1 MDVITEQSDAS
12 LLQAFAR
19 YRSQDAFSTLVSRHC
34 DWVYWAAVR
43 MVHDPHLAE
52 DVVQAV
58 FLILSE
64 KAGNVGRAPLHRWLF
79 KVTRY
84 ASSNAIRSRTRREK
98 HERRAAMQTSETYQP
113 ETDRTWDEI
122 SPVLDDSI
130 GRLKSKDRDAVL
142 LHFYQQKEM
151 PEVAAALGVSE
162 GAAKVRIVR
171 AMHKLRKIL
180 RRKSVLS
187 AADLS
192 VVLAAHI
199 TRPAPAHV
207 AGGCGPGSASTAASS
222 IASGTST
229 MMALAKAKIAAV
241 LIVLMVIPI
250 GAAVRFALQSDVQPD
265 TGAQQ
270 PTPPGAV
277 IAPNPPPPSAAA
289 DDTPGLDPRVA
300 AYVTPH
306 TDVILAVDVTK
317 LDLDALATDMRT
329 ELSKSPTDPAVAAHI
344 DQMLLM
350 GQNYGKRWFA
360 GFEQAGGTNVYV
372 VIRSDQLFA
381 AAGSAMPFNVRAI
394 TVVFPADSNDAAT
407 KLAQYLASPGGK
419 PPAVIGNA
427 VVINPPAWDPAIGS
441 GSRDMLAAGLA
452 AGGDNAVRSAVIPTN
467 MPKIISAF
475 MKTAGGNFPMFND
488 MSEWEG
494 VESTSLCMVLPPATS
509 PCLMGISHY
518 SDAAMA
524 QAAIVKGNARLA
536 RTVAE
541 ESKTAT
547 PMGQSVARFLQSEKL
562 TLRGSDIVATM
573 ELHPYWDMV
582 FQSMAYGMKE
592 ASSRPQAPPPGS
604 GL

>member
-113 ETDRTWDEI
+113 QTDRTWDEI

-199 TRPAPAHV
+199 TRPAPRTLPV
-207 AGGCGPGSASTAASS
+207 AGGPGSASTAASS

-329 ELSKSPTDPAVAAHI
+329 ELSKSPTDPAVACAHRP
-344 DQMLLM
+344 DAPDGTELRQAMVRRL
-350 GQNYGKRWFA
+350 RA
-360 GFEQAGGTNVYV
+360 GRGDECVCGDP
-372 VIRSDQLFA
+372 I
-381 AAGSAMPFNVRAI
+381 GSAFRRRRVG
-394 TVVFPADSNDAAT
+394 DAVQCAGHHRGF
-407 KLAQYLASPGGK
+407 PGG
-419 PPAVIGNA
+419 
-427 VVINPPAWDPAIGS
+427 
-441 GSRDMLAAGLA
+441 
-452 AGGDNAVRSAVIPTN
+452 
-467 MPKIISAF
+467 
-475 MKTAGGNFPMFND
+475 
-488 MSEWEG
+488 
-494 VESTSLCMVLPPATS
+494 
-509 PCLMGISHY
+509 
-518 SDAAMA
+518 
-524 QAAIVKGNARLA
+524 
-536 RTVAE
+536 
-541 ESKTAT
+541 
-547 PMGQSVARFLQSEKL
+547 
-562 TLRGSDIVATM
+562 
-573 ELHPYWDMV
+573 
-582 FQSMAYGMKE
+582 FQ
-592 ASSRPQAPPPGS
+592 
-604 GL
+604 